1 VIDILKL
8 LLDDTEDVK
17 RDIMEVLNPDS
28 NSEMQIEL
36 EEKKFEMDFDFT
48 KISSYVIKKN
58 K

>member
-1 VIDILKL
+1 MIDILKL